1 MRVIEQLIQHFWSRA
16 LMSRDD
22 VTYLIKHGFVRDTD
36 LPGWLPP
43 EATTEPPP
51 DDDYFDEPPDPTAG
65 RAEELA
71 RAAEE
76 IEDALAGR
84 QAGGKKGGRKQKPAG
99 HNLAPAVAAL
109 RRHYSDR
116 TQYPALVELAERLKP
131 SVRVADWPHAARVVG
146 DAPPWKVEPALVGLL
161 NHRPRALAELW
172 HWFNLEPLFEWAG
185 DDANAGP
192 VADALGRLLTGA
204 NPSEVGRIGQLMKA
218 PEVPLLR
225 DLLAARAAFLGVLPA
240 LYHGHFA
247 RLMHWLVPPTG
258 AALGCWPA
266 LPWAF
271 VLVYNAKQGTPD
283 APAPGYEV
291 NTPDLPFNLF
301 KLAWATAY
309 PMEPVAVRDLLA
321 TRLRM
326 SPAVPFDPLDW
337 SRNATFDRPLFCPYT
352 WKI

>member
-1 MRVIEQLIQHFWSRA
+1 MRVIEQLIQHFWSRS
-16 LMSRDD
+16 LMTREDIA
-22 VTYLIKHGFVRDTD
+22 YLIKHGFVRDTA

-43 EATTEPPP
+43 EPQPEPHDPP
-51 DDDYFDEPPDPTAG
+51 DEFGEPDDTRRDE
-65 RAEELA
+65 EIA

-76 IEDALAGR
+76 IEDALTGR
-84 QAGGKKGGRKQKPAG
+84 QAGGKKGGKKQKPSG

-109 RRHYSDR
+109 RRHYADR
-116 TQYPALVELAERLKP
+116 SGYTALVELAERLKP
-131 SVRVADWPHAARVVG
+131 SAGVTDWAHAARVVG
-146 DAPPWKVEPALVGLL
+146 GSTPRAIEPVLVPLL

-185 DDANAGP
+185 DDENAGP
-192 VADALGRLLTGA
+192 VADALRRLLTGA
-204 NPSEVGRIGQLMKA
+204 ARSEVGRIDQLAKA
-218 PEVPLLR
+218 AEVKHLT

-247 RLMHWLVPPTG
+247 RLMHWLVPPAG
-258 AALGCWPA
+258 SAVGCWPA

-271 VLVYNAKQGTPD
+271 VLVYNAKQGKPD

-291 NTPDLPFNLF
+291 NTQDLPFNLF

-321 TRLRM
+321 SRLRM
-326 SPAVPFDPLDW
+326 APAVPFDPLDW
-337 SRNATFDRPLFCPYT
+337 AANAVFDRPLFCPLT
-352 WKI
+352 WRI

>member
-1 MRVIEQLIQHFWSRA
+1 MRVIEQLIQHFWSRGV
-16 LMSRDD
+16 LTPED
-22 VTYLIKHGFVRDTD
+22 VEHLIRHGFIRDTN
-36 LPGWLPP
+36 LPGWLAPEPDPEPESDEP
-43 EATTEPPP
+43 EARATH
-51 DDDYFDEPPDPTAG
+51 DEE
-65 RAEELA
+65 RA

-76 IEDALAGR
+76 LEDALAGR
-84 QAGGKKGGRKQKPAG
+84 QAGGKKGGKKAKPSG

-109 RRHYSDR
+109 GRHYADR
-116 TQYPALVELAERLKP
+116 SASSALVELADRVNP
-131 SVRVADWPHAARVVG
+131 RARVADWSHAARLVAA
-146 DAPPWKVEPALVGLL
+146 APPRKLEPALVGLL
-161 NHRPRALAELW
+161 NHRPRAFGELW

-204 NPSEVGRIGQLMKA
+204 SRSEVGRIGQLMKA
-218 PEVPLLR
+218 AEVQQLT

-240 LYHGHFA
+240 LYHAHFP
-247 RLMHWLVPPTG
+247 RLMHWLVPPAG

-271 VLVYNAKQGTPD
+271 VLVYNAKRGTAD
-283 APAPGYEV
+283 VPAAGYEV
-291 NTPDLPFNLF
+291 NTQDLPFNLF

-337 SRNATFDRPLFCPYT
+337 AANATLDRPLFCPYT
-352 WKI
+352 WRI